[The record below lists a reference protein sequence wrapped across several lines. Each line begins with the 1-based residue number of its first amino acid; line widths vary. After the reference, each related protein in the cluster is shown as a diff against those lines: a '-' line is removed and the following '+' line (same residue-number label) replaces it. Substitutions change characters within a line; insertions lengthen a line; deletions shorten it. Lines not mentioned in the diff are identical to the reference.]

1 MHHTPRPELYILLS
15 RQVELSRRGVYYR
28 VSEMQMRFKHAKKS
42 LEWVLE
48 LASAPKKGTM
58 SYQRHRVTN
67 YHKVFFANHSLISP
81 QRRLQ
86 TKVSLN

>member
-15 RQVELSRRGVYYR
+15 RQVEFSRRSVYYR
-28 VSEMQMRFKHAKKS
+28 VSEMQMRFKHAKKP
-42 LEWVLE
+42 LEWILE
-48 LASAPKKGTM
+48 LVSAPKKGTM

-67 YHKVFFANHSLISP
+67 YHKAFFPNHSLISP